1 MRWRTIAFL
10 AASIILAAVFA
21 RLGVWQLDRLHER
34 RRRNAYLGERWRAAA
49 VPLADLRGTA
59 DDIRYRRVIVS
70 GRADYSHE
78 VVYASRTRDGSP
90 GVYLVT
96 PVSTGDST
104 VLVVRGWV
112 YAPDGATVDA
122 SRWREA
128 DSLTVEGYVDELSAT
143 SARPDSMPGRPGT
156 VTRLDRARLE
166 RRIGR
171 PLRGVYVM
179 ALGDKGAPTATRPAR
194 FTLPELDDGP
204 HRSYAV
210 QWFSFAAIAVVG
222 AGIVLRNDRRDR
234 AVGVP
239 APGARQTI
247 TRG

>member
-1 MRWRTIAFL
+1 MKGRTVAFL
-10 AASIILAAVFA
+10 AASIVLAVIFV

-34 RRRNAYLGERWRAAA
+34 RLRNAYLSERLHGAA
-49 VPLADLRGTA
+49 VPLDGLRGTA
-59 DDIRYRRVIVS
+59 DDIRYRRVVVS

-96 PVSTGDST
+96 PVSDGDSA

-122 SRWREA
+122 SKWREP
-128 DSLTVEGYVDELSAT
+128 DSLTVEGYLDELPAA
-143 SARPDSMPGRPGT
+143 SARPDSMAGRPGT

-179 ALGDKGAPTATRPAR
+179 ATGDRGTSVAARPAR

-234 AVGVP
+234 AVQAP
-239 APGARQTI
+239 AQGARQTI
-247 TRG
+247 T

>member
-1 MRWRTIAFL
+1 MRRRTIAFL
-10 AASIILAAVFA
+10 VASVVLAALFA

-34 RRRNAYLGERWRAAA
+34 RQHNAYLRERLHGKAA
-49 VPLADLRGTA
+49 PLSTLRGTP
-59 DDIRYRRVIVS
+59 DEIRYRRVVVA
-70 GRADYSHE
+70 GRADYGHE
-78 VVYASRTRDGSP
+78 VVWASRTRNGSP

-96 PVSTGDST
+96 PVSTGDSA

-122 SRWREA
+122 SRWREG
-128 DSLTVEGYVDELSAT
+128 DSLTLEGYLDEMPAP
-143 SARPDSMPGRPGT
+143 SARPDSMAGRPGT
-156 VTRLDRARLE
+156 VTWLNRARLE

-171 PLRGVYVM
+171 PVRGVYVM
-179 ALGDKGAPTATRPAR
+179 ATGEQGAQSADRPAR
-194 FTLPELDDGP
+194 FTLPELDEGP

-234 AVGVP
+234 AVAKP
-239 APGARQTI
+239 AQGARRTF
-247 TRG
+247 T

>member
-10 AASIILAAVFA
+10 AASIVLAAVFV
-21 RLGVWQLDRLHER
+21 RLGMWQLDRLRER
-34 RRRNAYLGERWRAAA
+34 RQRNAYLQERLHGAP
-49 VPLADLRGTA
+49 VPLATLRGTP
-59 DDIRYRRVIVS
+59 DEIRYRRVVVT
-70 GRADYSHE
+70 GRPDYARE

-96 PVSTGDST
+96 PVSTSDSST
-104 VLVVRGWV
+104 LVVRGWV

-122 SRWREA
+122 SRWHEG
-128 DSLTVEGYVDELSAT
+128 DSLTIEGYLDELPMP

-156 VTRLDRARLE
+156 VTRLDRVQLE

-179 ALGDKGAPTATRPAR
+179 ALGDQGAPTATRPAR

-234 AVGVP
+234 AVQSP
-239 APGARQTI
+239 AQGARQTF
-247 TRG
+247 T

>member
-1 MRWRTIAFL
+1 MRWRTVAFL
-10 AASIILAAVFA
+10 AASVVLAVVFV
-21 RLGVWQLDRLHER
+21 RLGVWQVDRLHER
-34 RRRNAYLGERWRAAA
+34 RQRNAYLSGRLHGAA
-49 VPLADLRGTA
+49 VPLAELRGTT

-96 PVSTGDST
+96 PVSAGDST

-122 SRWREA
+122 SRWREP
-128 DSLTVEGYVDELSAT
+128 DSLTVEGYVDELPGG

-156 VTRLDRARLE
+156 VTRLDRAGLE

-179 ALGDKGAPTATRPAR
+179 ATGDRGASTAPRPAR

-234 AVGVP
+234 AVQGP
-239 APGARQTI
+239 AQGARQTI
-247 TRG
+247 T